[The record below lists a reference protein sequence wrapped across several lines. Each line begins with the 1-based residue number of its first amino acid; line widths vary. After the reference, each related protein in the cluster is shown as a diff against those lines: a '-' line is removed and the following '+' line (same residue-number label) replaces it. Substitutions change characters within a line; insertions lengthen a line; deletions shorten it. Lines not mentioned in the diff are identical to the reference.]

1 MTEEGIFSSA
11 AAASSSSDA
20 AASRQGVS
28 SSRATGVSL
37 LLESSFP
44 VPFEL
49 SSLRAKPAGEGGRSL
64 FLHGSDSL
72 PFISDDELRRRI
84 NAAGYEVAMLRRSA
98 NSSSVY
104 VRFVHPEAAR
114 RLINYLFWFQDG
126 LAHEG
131 DGHHDDSGA
140 EEPAPEPPDKPG
152 AAKRRRTEGGEEE
165 EEEEE
170 LEGQEERGPRG
181 WRHILCYNFPPESPQ
196 QSLRRW
202 LSGFGEV
209 EEVVELA
216 QETPVFRGAPP
227 RRWVDDEGLEGK
239 AYILFARK
247 EGATECVAACGSD
260 LDSKT
265 EDGAICQY
273 WRY

>member
-1 MTEEGIFSSA
+1 
-11 AAASSSSDA
+11 
-20 AASRQGVS
+20 
-28 SSRATGVSL
+28 VSL

-72 PFISDDELRRRI
+72 PFISDDELRRRL

-114 RLINYLFWFQDG
+114 RLGAAIGTEDTEHGHGHGNAQDG

-131 DGHHDDSGA
+131 DGHHDEAGA

-165 EEEEE
+165 EEEEG
-170 LEGQEERGPRG
+170 LEDQEERGPRR

-216 QETPVFRGAPP
+216 QETRVFRGAPP
-227 RRWVDDEGLEGK
+227 RRWVDNEGLEGK